1 MKRIVLDMQSTLY
14 ARQMERALLQELD
27 NWQVVIAEEPSLTA
41 DICKTHM
48 PSVLLMEVTCYTP
61 WRLSER
67 MEVRNEVKRN
77 CPDCKII
84 LTVEERADKELAEQV
99 KAAKKGWADRCVY
112 LPVHD

>member
-61 WRLSER
+61 
-67 MEVRNEVKRN
+67 
-77 CPDCKII
+77 
-84 LTVEERADKELAEQV
+84 
-99 KAAKKGWADRCVY
+99 
-112 LPVHD
+112 